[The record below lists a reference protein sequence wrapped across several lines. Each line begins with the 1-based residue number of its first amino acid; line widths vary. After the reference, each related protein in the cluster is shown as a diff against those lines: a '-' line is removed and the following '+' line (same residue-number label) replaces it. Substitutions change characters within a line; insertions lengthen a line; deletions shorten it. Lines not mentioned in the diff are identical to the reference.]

1 MSKRKKSSPGGKFEL
16 ERGAFV
22 RVAGPPVGYT
32 IESNRDAN
40 RIDHLTI
47 TVQAGEFGVAAIALS
62 TYSVRSL
69 DAGCDPRIR
78 LGAIASIW
86 NELPPAGLSPSAG
99 LDYSLLEAQHAV
111 VYREYE
117 RLALEALLIEKI
129 NRAAFIEGW
138 GEFYVRV
145 HLGIHQ
151 VHSRRASNAVRTDHV
166 GRDGALRLYFQQYTT
181 AELLLFKFSGQP

>member
-1 MSKRKKSSPGGKFEL
+1 VTKRKKPSPSQESPL
-16 ERGAFV
+16 QRGEFA
-22 RVAGPPVGYT
+22 RVGGPPVGYT
-32 IESNRDAN
+32 IKHNPDAN

-47 TVQAGEFGVAAIALS
+47 TVRAGQFGVVAIALS
-62 TYSVRSL
+62 TYSIRSL
-69 DAGCDPRIR
+69 NAGCDPRIR
-78 LGAIASIW
+78 LANIVSIW
-86 NELPPAGLSPSAG
+86 NQLPPAGLSLSAG
-99 LDYSLLEAQHAV
+99 LDYSVLEAQHAV

-151 VHSRRASNAVRTDHV
+151 VHSRRASNAIRTNYV
-166 GRDGALRLYFQQYTT
+166 GRDGALRFYFQQNTT
-181 AELLLFKFSGQP
+181 AELLLFKFSGQA